1 TFEKSFRG
9 VSKDV
14 ARAAAVPRNPR
25 RFQRES
31 SPMVISFG
39 LLVSYS
45 GDAIDLDQRVSW
57 QSGNSNGGTRRTSV
71 REIRGED
78 FVHPVPVLN
87 VGQKYIG
94 LQNGVHSA
102 AADLDHFF
110 QLVHHIRRMCLN
122 CPLTLRGGVMS
133 ADSGQVHNAV

>member
-1 TFEKSFRG
+1 MAMTASSSGRRIDPPSIVIVPSQLMTVPTPNSSYGFPVWPKPVTAGLLAPEATFEKSFRG

-87 VGQKYIG
+87 VGQ
-94 LQNGVHSA
+94 
-102 AADLDHFF
+102 
-110 QLVHHIRRMCLN
+110 
-122 CPLTLRGGVMS
+122 
-133 ADSGQVHNAV
+133 